1 MFKAVD
7 VDGSGTIEEEEWIDF
22 WREVKRA
29 GHTES
34 EIEEEVRK
42 LILLYFFFFFLMA
55 IFKKIFFF
63 LDFKF
68 GRRIFLGL
76 FR

>member
-42 LILLYFFFFFLMA
+42 YYFTFFFLRLLCF
-55 IFKKIFFF
+55 I
-63 LDFKF
+63 
-68 GRRIFLGL
+68 
-76 FR
+76 